1 MVSSR
6 YAVTYSMKDLL
17 PSISTSYS
25 SPQQRET
32 RPVQPTATRNL
43 RARLSSSSVANVY
56 PTPTP
61 PSTETEK
68 LTGRKQ
74 KSVFYS
80 YQILSRRGRYNFQR
94 HLKSVKFWPPVFA
107 LIVLIIFRF
116 IAVQKWLLLSLPLIL
131 TKANG
136 IISDSH
142 FLGKLV
148 SLKAS
153 HNKHANCQKCP
164 EPRNCSATLA
174 LCGVSDCW
182 NRANPFKITIWY

>member
-6 YAVTYSMKDLL
+6 YAETYSMKDLL
-17 PSISTSYS
+17 PSISSSYS

-32 RPVQPTATRNL
+32 EPVQPTATRNL
-43 RARLSSSSVANVY
+43 PARLSSSSVANVD

-68 LTGRKQ
+68 MTGGKQ
-74 KSVFYS
+74 KSVFFS
-80 YQILSRRGRYNFQR
+80 YQILSRRERYNFQR
-94 HLKSVKFWPPVFA
+94 HLKSVKFWLPVFA
-107 LIVLIIFRF
+107 LIALIIFRF

-153 HNKHANCQKCP
+153 HNEHANCQKCP
-164 EPRNCSATLA
+164 EPGNYSVTLA

-182 NRANPFKITIWY
+182 LRIRLK